1 VQDKRGRDILT
12 VIAYPID
19 EMEAANQAAQNIS
32 NEDAVL
38 RALHDNPKLSLA
50 EMARQ
55 LGWVNEDKPE
65 RWRVQRALKALDQAK
80 LVRKFRG
87 KYGVTDAGEKALKES

>member
-55 LGWVNEDKPE
+55 LG
-65 RWRVQRALKALDQAK
+65 
-80 LVRKFRG
+80 
-87 KYGVTDAGEKALKES
+87 